1 MPRDRQDRAA
11 ALCLA
16 LAMALLPAGSAPALS
31 QSAAQPLIRGGEAPE
46 LFLLYT
52 GDVIGYLGPCG

>member
-1 MPRDRQDRAA
+1 
-11 ALCLA
+11 
-16 LAMALLPAGSAPALS
+16 MALVLAGSAPVLS
-31 QSAAQPLIRGGEAPE
+31 QSKAQPLIRGGEPPE